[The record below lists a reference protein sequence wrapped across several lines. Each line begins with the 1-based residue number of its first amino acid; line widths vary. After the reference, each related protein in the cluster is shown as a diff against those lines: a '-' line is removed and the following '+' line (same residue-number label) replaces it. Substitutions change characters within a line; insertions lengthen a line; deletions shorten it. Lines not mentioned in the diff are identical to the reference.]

1 MMSLEVIFVDASAW
15 IALAD
20 RDDANHKKAA
30 AVYPSLLTENIRL
43 ITSNFVIA
51 ETYIVLLKE
60 LGHAA
65 AISFL
70 ERVKTSPRITR
81 VYSTEDL
88 ESEAQTMLGKYRDQD
103 FSYAD
108 AVSFTIMKRQKII
121 KAFAYDKHF
130 LSAGFIVVS

>member
-1 MMSLEVIFVDASAW
+1 MFNEVIFVDASAW

-20 RDDANHKKAA
+20 RDDSHHKKAA
-30 AVYPSLLTENIRL
+30 AVYPSLLKENNRL

-51 ETYIVLLKE
+51 ETYVVLLKE

-70 ERVKTSPRITR
+70 ERVKTSPRIAR
-81 VYSTEDL
+81 VYSTEDI
-88 ESEAQTMLGKYRDQD
+88 EAEAQKMLVKYRDHD

-108 AVSFTIMKRQKII
+108 AVSFTFMKRLKI
-121 KAFAYDKHF
+121 KKTFAFDKHF
-130 LSAGFIVVS
+130 LSAGFTVVS

>member
-1 MMSLEVIFVDASAW
+1 MTFNEVIFVDASAW

-20 RDDANHKKAA
+20 RDDSNHKKAA
-30 AVYPSLLTENIRL
+30 AVYPSLLTANNRL

-60 LGHAA
+60 LGQAA

-81 VYSTEDL
+81 VYSTEDI
-88 ESEAQTMLGKYRDQD
+88 ESEAQKMLGKYRDHD
-103 FSYAD
+103 FSYTD
-108 AVSFTIMKRQKII
+108 AVSFIIMKRQKIG
-121 KAFAYDKHF
+121 KAFAFDKHF
-130 LSAGFIVVS
+130 LSAGFTVVS